1 MAKADSA
8 ADPVDPAQTLK
19 RQARRRLVGA
29 LILGSAAAVSLPML
43 LDHEPRYQR
52 PEVRLE
58 AGSGQSGSP
67 ETVNQGVVDSGRKLA
82 ETPQAPAQAA
92 MAPSAQPAPGSS
104 AARAEPAVSSPRSE
118 SSGSGRPDAALSPRA
133 DAKTSARSEAGTTS
147 RSDVPAPSRV
157 DSSAAVRSES
167 STAARV
173 ESTPRPESPR
183 PATRIDAPAP
193 PAAPREAP
201 RTSQSSPA
209 SPPAPVPSAPPQVS
223 SPVATAASGN
233 HVLQL
238 GAFAQPAG
246 ARAIE
251 DRAAAMG
258 LRAWRETV
266 QTPQGERIRVRVGPF
281 PSRVAAEEVRS
292 RLKAA
297 GMDAT
302 LVSP

>member
-1 MAKADSA
+1 MAKRDLA

-19 RQARRRLVGA
+19 RQARRRLIGA
-29 LILGSAAAVSLPML
+29 LILGSAAAVSLPLL

-58 AGSGQSGSP
+58 AGPGQSGP
-67 ETVNQGVVDSGRKLA
+67 AETVNAAVVDPGRKLA
-82 ETPQAPAQAA
+82 ETPQASAQAA
-92 MAPSAQPAPGSS
+92 MVPSAQPAPGGA
-104 AARAEPAVSSPRSE
+104 AARAEPAASPPRSE
-118 SSGSGRPDAALSPRA
+118 SSGSGRPDAALPPRA
-133 DAKTSARSEAGTTS
+133 DAKTSARSEAGTAS
-147 RSDVPAPSRV
+147 RSDVQAPSRI

-173 ESTPRPESPR
+173 ETTTRTESPR
-183 PATRIDAPAP
+183 PATRSDTPAP
-193 PAAPREAP
+193 PVAQREAP
-201 RTSQSSPA
+201 RASQSIPA
-209 SPPAPVPSAPPQVS
+209 APPAPVPPAPPQAT
-223 SPVATAASGN
+223 SPVASAASGN

-281 PSRVAAEEVRS
+281 PSRAAAEEVRS

>member
-1 MAKADSA
+1 MAKRDSA

-58 AGSGQSGSP
+58 AGPGQSGP
-67 ETVNQGVVDSGRKLA
+67 AETVNPSIVDPGRKLA

-92 MAPSAQPAPGSS
+92 MVPSAQPAPGGS
-104 AARAEPAVSSPRSE
+104 AARAEPAASPPRSE
-118 SSGSGRPDAALSPRA
+118 SSGSARPDAALSPRA
-133 DAKTSARSEAGTTS
+133 DAKTSARSEAGTAS
-147 RSDVPAPSRV
+147 RS
-157 DSSAAVRSES
+157 
-167 STAARV
+167 
-173 ESTPRPESPR
+173 
-183 PATRIDAPAP
+183 DAPAP
-193 PAAPREAP
+193 AAAPREAP

-209 SPPAPVPSAPPQVS
+209 SPPAPVPPAPPQVS

-281 PSRVAAEEVRS
+281 PSRAAAEEVRS